1 MGLLQTGPRLERRGD
16 EYENGV
22 EREEERVNLRAR
34 VRESRGSLAGTARA
48 CISSRP
54 VTPLY
59 GTRQSQWL
67 FIGVRAGICTAV
79 ARRPRNDVTDD
90 VIAAPHHQARST
102 VCRTVEGMIYKE
114 QTLLS
119 RSQSAFRRDWVV
131 LDWEGDYWREL
142 FTNNGIMIVMMRGY
156 RRGWII
162 WVIRNGLMI
171 TVIDENDRW
180 CKEFLHVGKNIY
192 T

>member
-1 MGLLQTGPRLERRGD
+1 M
-16 EYENGV
+16 
-22 EREEERVNLRAR
+22 
-34 VRESRGSLAGTARA
+34 
-48 CISSRP
+48 
-54 VTPLY
+54 
-59 GTRQSQWL
+59 
-67 FIGVRAGICTAV
+67 
-79 ARRPRNDVTDD
+79 
-90 VIAAPHHQARST
+90 
-102 VCRTVEGMIYKE
+102 EGMVYKE

-142 FTNNGIMIVMMRGY
+142 FTNNGIMIVMMRVGY
-156 RRGWII
+156 RRDWII